1 MAKQKSARS
10 LGDIF
15 TSTSPATPAAA
26 TKDKFVKWATDELV
40 QESDLVKTTTF
51 FTQDQLDYLD
61 EQTREIRRATKKTMK
76 RTPIL
81 RGLVQGLL
89 QAKVNLQDCGS
100 VEALAEAIQKRMPL
114 KGGKL

>member
-1 MAKQKSARS
+1 MAKQKNGRS

-15 TSTSPATPAAA
+15 TATAPPAAA
-26 TKDKFVKWATDELV
+26 APSKKMIDQLV
-40 QESDLVKTTTF
+40 EDAGLVKTTTF

-61 EQTREIRRATKKTMK
+61 EQTREIRRTTKKTMK

-81 RGLVQGLL
+81 RGLVQGLMEA
-89 QAKVNLQDCGS
+89 QVSLQDYGTI
-100 VEALAEAIQKRMPL
+100 ADLAEAIRQRMPL